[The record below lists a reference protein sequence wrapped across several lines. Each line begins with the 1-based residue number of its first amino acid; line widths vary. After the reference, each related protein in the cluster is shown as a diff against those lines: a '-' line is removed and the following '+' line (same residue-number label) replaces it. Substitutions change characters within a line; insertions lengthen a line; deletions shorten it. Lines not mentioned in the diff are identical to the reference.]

1 MKISAMAQ
9 SIDLSLTRQ
18 LFDRAKQYEDVIDF
32 TLGDPDY
39 PTPER
44 IQKAGCAAITA
55 GKTHY
60 SANAGLLELR
70 QAIAGRIRA
79 ESGLSFTPER
89 EIIVTVGAMEALY
102 LSLCCLLDPGDEVL
116 IPAPYWIN
124 YRHMVQMCGGTPV
137 IVDTDPDDRFTPR
150 PDLLERAITPKT
162 TAIIINS
169 PNNPTGVVYDQDTV
183 EGLCCL
189 AQKHDLTLLW
199 DECYRSILYDG
210 LRFVSPLE
218 WPNMRERTVLINS
231 CSKLFSM
238 TGWRLGYAAA
248 PQALVQQMT
257 KLQEN
262 IAACASLPSQ
272 YAAIEAYSHPAPE
285 TEAMCQGFARRRDVM
300 VDGLN
305 AIPKLRCRKPE
316 GTFYAMADI
325 RQTGMKS
332 EAFAYRLLDSV
343 QVAVVPGITYGACC
357 EGFVRMAYTMEE
369 KKIQEGLRRMAA
381 FLATLEQGE
390 SL

>member
-9 SIDLSLTRQ
+9 SIEQSLTRQ
-18 LFDRAKQYEDVIDF
+18 LFDRANQYENVIDF

-39 PTPER
+39 PTPTR
-44 IQKAGCAAITA
+44 IQRAGCAAITA

-70 QAIAGRIRA
+70 QAIAKRIQA
-79 ESGLSFTPER
+79 DSGLSFAPDG

-124 YRHMVQMCGGTPV
+124 YQHMVQMCGGTPV
-137 IVDTDPDDRFTPR
+137 IVDTYPDDRFTPR
-150 PDLLERAITPKT
+150 VDRLVQAITPRT
-162 TAIIINS
+162 VAIIVNS
-169 PNNPTGVVYDQDTV
+169 PNNPTGVVYDKETV
-183 EGLCCL
+183 EGLCT
-189 AQKHDLTLLW
+189 LTKEHNLILLW
-199 DECYRSILYDG
+199 DECYRSIVYDG
-210 LRFVSPLE
+210 RKFASPLE
-218 WPNMRERTVLINS
+218 WPDMRERTVLINS
-231 CSKLFSM
+231 CSKIFSM

-262 IAACASLPSQ
+262 IAACAALPSQ
-272 YAAIEAYSHPAPE
+272 YAAIEAFSRPVPE
-285 TEAMCQGFARRRDVM
+285 VETMCQGFARRRDVM

-305 AIPKLRCRKPE
+305 AIPKLCCRKPE

-325 RQTGMKS
+325 RQTGLKS
-332 EAFAYRLLDSV
+332 EEFAYRLLDSV

-369 KKIQEGLRRMAA
+369 EKIREGLRRMAV
-381 FLATLEQGE
+381 FLSE
-390 SL
+390 SN

>member
-9 SIDLSLTRQ
+9 SIEQSLTRQ
-18 LFDRAKQYEDVIDF
+18 LFDRANQYENVIDF

-39 PTPER
+39 PTPTR
-44 IQKAGCAAITA
+44 IQRAGCAAITA

-70 QAIAGRIRA
+70 QAIAKRIQA
-79 ESGLSFTPER
+79 DSGLSFAPDG

-124 YRHMVQMCGGTPV
+124 YKHMVQMCGGTPV
-137 IVDTDPDDRFTPR
+137 IVDTYPDDRFTPR
-150 PDLLERAITPKT
+150 VDRLVQAITPRT
-162 TAIIINS
+162 VAIIVNS
-169 PNNPTGVVYDQDTV
+169 PNNPTGVVYDKETV
-183 EGLCCL
+183 EGLCT
-189 AQKHDLTLLW
+189 LTKEHNLILLW
-199 DECYRSILYDG
+199 DECYRSIVYDG
-210 LRFVSPLE
+210 RKFASPLE
-218 WPNMRERTVLINS
+218 WPDMRERTVLINS
-231 CSKLFSM
+231 CSKIFSM

-262 IAACASLPSQ
+262 IAACAALPSQ
-272 YAAIEAYSHPAPE
+272 YAAIEAFSRPVPE
-285 TEAMCQGFARRRDVM
+285 VETMCQGFARRRDVM

-305 AIPKLRCRKPE
+305 AIPKLCCRKPE

-325 RQTGMKS
+325 RQTGLKS
-332 EAFAYRLLDSV
+332 EEFAYRLLDSV

-369 KKIQEGLRRMAA
+369 EKIREGLRRMAV
-381 FLATLEQGE
+381 FLSE
-390 SL
+390 SN